1 MPGLAGHPGC
11 SQHRSVE
18 QVAWLREEDCGRPG
32 SRAVRSAVRVGGGER
47 FLCGTRSLHGIC
59 GKERPGHGWW
69 KQAHHETHR
78 AQGLGVALPSGE
90 LHRTPRVGMCAR
102 KTGGIHRRHNVLIP
116 CARAGSI
123 YQLFL
128 FPFIN
133 TCILV
138 VLVVVKNPPA
148 NAGDIRDADSVPGL
162 GRYPGGG
169 RATHS
174 SILAENPM
182 DRGAWLATVHRVAQ
196 SQTRLK
202 QEHEH
207 LVKHK
212 NRASFNIV

>member
-1 MPGLAGHPGC
+1 MKHIHAKNKG
-11 SQHRSVE
+11 
-18 QVAWLREEDCGRPG
+18 
-32 SRAVRSAVRVGGGER
+32 
-47 FLCGTRSLHGIC
+47 F
-59 GKERPGHGWW
+59 
-69 KQAHHETHR
+69 
-78 AQGLGVALPSGE
+78 
-90 LHRTPRVGMCAR
+90 
-102 KTGGIHRRHNVLIP
+102 TGGT
-116 CARAGSI
+116 
-123 YQLFL
+123 Q
-128 FPFIN
+128 
-133 TCILV
+133 
-138 VLVVVKNPPA
+138 VVKNPPV